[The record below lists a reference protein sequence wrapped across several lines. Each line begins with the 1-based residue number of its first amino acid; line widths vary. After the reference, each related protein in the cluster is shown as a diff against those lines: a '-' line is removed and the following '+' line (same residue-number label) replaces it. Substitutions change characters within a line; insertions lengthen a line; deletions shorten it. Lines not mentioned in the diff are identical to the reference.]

1 MKSFIIKKLN
11 QELEIEAINYDLQG
25 FVYKTRKNPKYLEI
39 SEITIISPEIIN
51 ALIKYNFDKKYKKIL
66 ELYLKAIDSNDDST
80 EGAFLLA
87 LDEVARLKSIII
99 TKYSH
104 FLKKKGAEQFLK
116 RLKILENELRA
127 KIIDFKLI
135 KEAELSHNKV
145 EEEER
150 AIRR

>member
-11 QELEIEAINYDLQG
+11 QELEIEAINDDLQG

-39 SEITIISPEIIN
+39 SEITIINPEIIN

-66 ELYLKAIDSNDDST
+66 ELYLKAIDSGDESS
-80 EGAFLLA
+80 EGNFLLA

-99 TKYSH
+99 TKYSR
-104 FLKKKGAEQFLK
+104 FLKKKGEEQFLK

>member
-11 QELEIEAINYDLQG
+11 QELEIEAINDLQG

-66 ELYLKAIDSNDDST
+66 ELYLKAIDSGDESS
-80 EGAFLLA
+80 EGNFLLA

-99 TKYSH
+99 TKYSR
-104 FLKKKGAEQFLK
+104 FLKKKGEEQFLK